1 MPPDIRTYVIDSPD
15 AVDPTLNE
23 LSRELVG
30 ARPHHLL
37 ATVRGTDHGYTFAL
51 TCPSSEGWERFIFVD
66 AAVQP
71 CEGRMRVSQFLAPY
85 LKAPVQEDR
94 S

>member
-15 AVDPTLNE
+15 AVDQILNTF
-23 LSRELVG
+23 SKELVG
-30 ARPHHLL
+30 ARTQQLVATLSGTHH
-37 ATVRGTDHGYTFAL
+37 GWTFAL

-66 AAVQP
+66 RSVQP
-71 CEGRMRVSQFLAPY
+71 CEGRMRVSLFLAPY
-85 LKAPVQEDR
+85 LRGTVLEDQ